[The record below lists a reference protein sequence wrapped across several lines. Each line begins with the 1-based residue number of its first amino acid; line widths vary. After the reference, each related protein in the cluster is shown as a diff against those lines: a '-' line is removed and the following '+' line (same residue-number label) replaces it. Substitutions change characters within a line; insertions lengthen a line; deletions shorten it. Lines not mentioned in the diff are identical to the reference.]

1 MNILRFVN
9 SKDIREHLCK
19 MNGITY
25 FAVSANNRLELADK
39 IKRIFRE
46 KNIYILP
53 DSQEDIEQCKKAFL
67 SWKDKTQ
74 Q

>member
-19 MNGITY
+19 MNGITC
-25 FAVSANNRLELADK
+25 FEVSDNNRLELVDK
-39 IKRIFRE
+39 IKSIFRE

-67 SWKDKTQ
+67 RWRDKT
-74 Q
+74 